1 MSNSNPSLLRIVVL
15 YLLVDCVSSF
25 SKSTFVG
32 SSKNHFGLTNRSESN
47 LKMVDGNVLAGVAI
61 GVGGFAAGVGALV
74 FAESQGERSKE
85 RGGGL
90 SENMSTMITGKL
102 MEDVEVSSVEDL
114 GSLTSQ
120 LEEALKASGGTT
132 GDELEM
138 TEAEKERIRE
148 EAEDG
153 W

>member
-1 MSNSNPSLLRIVVL
+1 MVRAACVAYTFYIKKNP
-15 YLLVDCVSSF
+15 
-25 SKSTFVG
+25 
-32 SSKNHFGLTNRSESN
+32 SSKNIYNSILNRT
-47 LKMVDGNVLAGVAI
+47 GNVLAGVAI